1 VEEKWK
7 KKKSLPPLK
16 PRIFKGHTPRLVEVE
31 DKNNRKNKNNKPLV
45 F

>member
-7 KKKSLPPLK
+7 KKKPIPPLK

-31 DKNNRKNKNNKPLV
+31 DKKQKE
-45 F
+45 